1 MSPLHC
7 TSNRQAGQHITYQ
20 ERKILEYLYDRNLR
34 RAKKDR
40 KTQKELAASLGWSQA
55 TLSRELA
62 RGKTFQLGRDLKE
75 YVCYSAVVAQS
86 HVQKNWE
93 NKGPDLKI
101 GTDHVLAHRI
111 EAMLLGEQVPG
122 LERLRYSPEAIV
134 MYFEAH
140 GWPTKTRLSAKT
152 IYNYVAMRLFG
163 AVSSQDL
170 PRKGVRPKQRKRRIE
185 KRLRPPGYKRI
196 GQRPAASEERS
207 EPGHWEMDCIESVK
221 HDKSCLLTL
230 VDRQRKECLVFKLR
244 RQTQDAVLRRING
257 LERKLGAQAFREK
270 FKTITLD
277 NGSEFL
283 DWKKLEQSVCGTG
296 KRTAIY
302 YAHAYSSWER
312 GSVENLNG
320 FIRYFI
326 PKGTM
331 LKKIK
336 EKEIKRL
343 EEFINNYPRRI
354 LGGVSAN
361 MFLQTTA

>member
-7 TSNRQAGQHITYQ
+7 TSKRQAGQHITYE

-40 KTQKELAASLGWSQA
+40 KTQKELAENLGWSQA

-62 RGKTFQLGRDLKE
+62 RGKTVQLGRDLKKH
-75 YVCYSAVVAQS
+75 VCYSALVAQS
-86 HVQKNWE
+86 HVQRNWQ
-93 NKGPDLKI
+93 NKGPALKI
-101 GTDHVLAHRI
+101 GKDHVLAERI
-111 EAMLLGEQVPG
+111 ESMLLGEKVCG

-134 MYFEAH
+134 MYFERH

-152 IYNYVAMRLFG
+152 IYNYVAMRLFSK
-163 AVSSQDL
+163 VSLLDL
-170 PRKGVRPKQRKRRIE
+170 PRKGMRPKQRKRRIE
-185 KRLRPPGYKRI
+185 KRLRPPECKRI
-196 GQRPAASEERS
+196 GQRPAASEARS

-221 HDKSCLLTL
+221 RDKSCLLTL
-230 VDRQRKECLVFKLR
+230 VDRQAKECLVFKLR

-257 LERKLGAQAFREK
+257 LERKLGVQAFREK

-283 DWKKLEQSVCGTG
+283 DWERLEQSVCGSG

-302 YAHAYSSWER
+302 YANAYSSWER

-331 LKKIK
+331 LKKIR

-343 EEFINNYPRRI
+343 EEFINNYPRKT
-354 LGGVSAN
+354 LGGMSAN
-361 MFLQTTA
+361 MFLQATV

>member
-1 MSPLHC
+1 
-7 TSNRQAGQHITYQ
+7 
-20 ERKILEYLYDRNLR
+20 
-34 RAKKDR
+34 
-40 KTQKELAASLGWSQA
+40 
-55 TLSRELA
+55 
-62 RGKTFQLGRDLKE
+62 
-75 YVCYSAVVAQS
+75 
-86 HVQKNWE
+86 
-93 NKGPDLKI
+93 
-101 GTDHVLAHRI
+101 
-111 EAMLLGEQVPG
+111 
-122 LERLRYSPEAIV
+122 
-134 MYFEAH
+134 
-140 GWPTKTRLSAKT
+140 
-152 IYNYVAMRLFG
+152 
-163 AVSSQDL
+163 
-170 PRKGVRPKQRKRRIE
+170 
-185 KRLRPPGYKRI
+185 
-196 GQRPAASEERS
+196 
-207 EPGHWEMDCIESVK
+207 MDCIESVK

-230 VDRQRKECLVFKLR
+230 IDRQGKECLVFKLR

-283 DWKKLEQSVCGTG
+283 DWERLEQSVCGTG

-331 LKKIK
+331 IKKIK

-361 MFLQTTA
+361 MFLQTTG